1 MLPKKEKKKGEC
13 MEIIDLS
20 HPITAN
26 MPVYPG
32 AEPPELIDLYSIDDD
47 GFLEKKIIMYSH
59 TGTHMDAPAHMIK
72 EAKTLDQLPVDHF
85 FGKACIVHVAA
96 RENHSIGIDALEPHQ
111 DLIKHSE
118 FILLNTGW
126 SKFWGSESYFHNY
139 PVLSSEAA
147 SWLSNF
153 DLKGIRSDTISPDEI
168 GVTDSPIHKIFLR
181 RNIVIIENLTNLDI
195 VSGNSFTFSCFPL
208 KIEQADGSPVRAVA
222 II

>member
-1 MLPKKEKKKGEC
+1 MK
-13 MEIIDLS
+13 IIDLS
-20 HPITAN
+20 HPISPN

-32 AEPPELIDLYSIDDD
+32 SEPPVLIDRYSIDDD

-72 EAKTLDQLPVDHF
+72 EAKTLDQLPVEHF
-85 FGKACIVHVAA
+85 FGKAFILNVGLGDK
-96 RENHSIGIDALEPHQ
+96 RYIDIDELEPHQ
-111 DLIKHSE
+111 DLLNDIE

-153 DLKGIRSDTISPDEI
+153 DLKGIGSDTISPDEI

>member
-1 MLPKKEKKKGEC
+1 MK
-13 MEIIDLS
+13 IIDLS
-20 HPITAN
+20 HPISPN

-32 AEPPELIDLYSIDDD
+32 AEPPIFINEGTIDDD

-153 DLKGIRSDTISPDEI
+153 DLKGCGSDTISPDEI
-168 GVTDSPIHKIFLR
+168 GSTDSPIHNIFLS

-195 VSGNSFTFSCFPL
+195 VSGNHCTFSCFPL